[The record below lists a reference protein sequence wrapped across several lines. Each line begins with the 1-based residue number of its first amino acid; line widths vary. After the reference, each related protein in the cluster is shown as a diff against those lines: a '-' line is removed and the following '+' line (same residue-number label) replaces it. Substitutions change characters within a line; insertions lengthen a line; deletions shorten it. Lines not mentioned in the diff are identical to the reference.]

1 MKKNEFRL
9 IVAGIDS
16 GKVSDCSAEFDGT
29 QAQLMDAVSAALCVA
44 EKSFVEKFGND
55 VLPIFKDA
63 IVEFMDDGFAESG
76 KALRNIVER
85 KMRGGQAKTQREKL
99 AELVNSNEE
108 IKKLAAKLLK
118 ELKKAGEA
126 ND

>member
-9 IVAGIDS
+9 TIEGMDNGS
-16 GKVSDCSAEFDGT
+16 TSDCSAKFDGT
-29 QAQLMDAVSAALCVA
+29 QAQLMDAISTALCVA
-44 EKSFVEKFGND
+44 EKGFIRDFGKD
-55 VLPIFKDA
+55 ALPVLKDA

-76 KALRNIVER
+76 KALRDIVGN
-85 KMRGGQAKTQREKL
+85 KMIGGQAKTQREKL

-108 IKKLAAKLLK
+108 IKKLAVKLLK